1 MIWKKYHFDLSVAS
15 FGSLELN
22 HQGFHLWQPSN
33 REEPGEVVLS
43 SEWNA
48 SWPPPSWG
56 VFSMSRTGGRP
67 WSTLKCSHLSN
78 VLVTPHSARGGSRH
92 LPFHVTRGQGE
103 CQAHPQVKNTL
114 SGIDY
119 ETLFDMKKRHDTIY
133 TIAAQLHNLQP
144 AGLSFWLCGEPK
156 QPAPQLDRSPCT
168 AQTKVSNST
177 QVRGSHTA
185 HFERMSFLSS

>member
-1 MIWKKYHFDLSVAS
+1 
-15 FGSLELN
+15 
-22 HQGFHLWQPSN
+22 
-33 REEPGEVVLS
+33 
-43 SEWNA
+43 
-48 SWPPPSWG
+48 
-56 VFSMSRTGGRP
+56 MSRTGGRLEHP
-67 WSTLKCSHLSN
+67 KVFTSLKCPGNTSLSK
-78 VLVTPHSARGGSRH
+78 RGVQASP
-92 LPFHVTRGQGE
+92 LPCDKGQKTAE

-185 HFERMSFLSS
+185 HFERMSFLSSQRSLNTNFTSHPVRKHPELLEK